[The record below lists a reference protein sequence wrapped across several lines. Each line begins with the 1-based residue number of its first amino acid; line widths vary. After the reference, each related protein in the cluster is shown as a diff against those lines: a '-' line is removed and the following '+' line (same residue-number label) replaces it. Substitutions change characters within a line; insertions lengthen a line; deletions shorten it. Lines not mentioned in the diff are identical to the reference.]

1 MFRTIQKARQWFY
14 LAAAIAAEVTG
25 TVSIKVLAAAGTPK
39 PVALLFLY
47 AMIALSYV
55 LLSLSIRRVPLALAF
70 AFWEGA
76 GIVLI
81 TLFGV
86 MLGEEVSPARLAAIA
101 LMILGITLLKLGARE
116 EPVLEAPPA
125 AGWRA

>member
-1 MFRTIQKARQWFY
+1 MFRTIQEARQWFY

-25 TVSIKVLAAAGTPK
+25 TVSIKVLAMAGTPK

-76 GIVLI
+76 GIVLV
-81 TLFGV
+81 TLSGAL
-86 MLGEEVSPARLAAIA
+86 LGEEVSPARLAGIA
-101 LMILGITLLKLGARE
+101 LMILGITLLKLGARTE
-116 EPVLEAPPA
+116 SAPPA
-125 AGWRA
+125 GATA